1 MAFCCTQFL
10 TTSDPE
16 CAVCQRNPTTRAVAM
31 TSTGY
36 GLSASRTR
44 VASSTVETASSAE
57 GLEATLVST
66 PPPAGKSYDV
76 EAVPAKCGF
85 NLYISTKPKYS
96 VLISTGRR
104 RRHTQ
109 LQIYLSSFHVLCLC
123 QILVI
128 TVWGRNM

>member
-1 MAFCCTQFL
+1 MQFL
-10 TTSDPE
+10 ITSDPE
-16 CAVCQRNPTTRAVAM
+16 YAVCQRSRTTRAVAM

-44 VASSTVETASSAE
+44 VASSTVGTASSVE

-76 EAVPAKCGF
+76 QEVPAKCGF
-85 NLYISTKPKYS
+85 NLYISTKPKYNVS
-96 VLISTGRR
+96 ISTERR
-104 RRHTQ
+104 RHHTQ
-109 LQIYLSSFHVLCLC
+109 LQIYLSPFHVLCLC

-128 TVWGRNM
+128 YVLGRNM